1 MWAPKWEREQ
11 RIFEKQG
18 KKSQRRGQK
27 KGRGSLWLTGR
38 KKGLHSLLMG
48 EEGVSQNSIPT
59 HAWCWRAQS
68 HAAPAGHRTPGRRFP
83 LPVVLTSVTACQ
95 QEGTSAPAGILHFHN
110 WRFYQGNGCC
120 GGCRGVSM
128 LSPHHA
134 GTGHRQKPGS
144 VMKPQ
149 KHWEV
154 LQVRQ
159 DLGNLPKL
167 SQSLDRT
174 WTPVSPSGTVLTKLE
189 LCMVPAKGSC
199 RKWEG
204 RT

>member
-27 KGRGSLWLTGR
+27 KGRGSLWLAGR

-48 EEGVSQNSIPT
+48 EEGSL
-59 HAWCWRAQS
+59 RAPS
-68 HAAPAGHRTPGRRFP
+68 PPVPGAGGHTATQHQPGTTPPGRQFP
-83 LPVVLTSVTACQ
+83 LPVVFTSVTTHQ
-95 QEGTSAPAGILHFHN
+95 QEGTSAPAGTLHFHN
-110 WRFYQGNGCC
+110 WHFYQGNGCC

-134 GTGHRQKPGS
+134 GMRHRQKPGS
-144 VMKPQ
+144 VTKPQ

-167 SQSLDRT
+167 SQRLDRT
-174 WTPVSPSGTVLTKLE
+174 WTPVSPSSTVLSKLE

-199 RKWEG
+199 RKREG